1 LLNPIGR
8 TILEQTVTF
17 DLDLIKRYD
26 KAGPRYTSYPTAV
39 EFDEKFTADSYKQQI
54 AISNQRGG
62 PLSLYFHLPFCD
74 TVCFYCACNKI
85 ITKNRKHAEP
95 YLVNLHKE
103 IALQAALFDSNRI
116 VEQLHW
122 GGGTPT
128 FLSHDQMRELM
139 AVTRKHFNLADD
151 ATGEYSIEI
160 DPREADAE
168 TIAVLREIGF
178 NRISLG
184 VQDFNPIVQKAVN
197 RIQSE
202 AETFA
207 VIDAARANDYRS
219 ISIDLIYGLPHQTPD
234 SFAETLDKIIAVSPE
249 RLSVFNYAHM
259 PERFKV
265 QRQMNSED
273 MPRPEVK
280 LEILHRTI
288 EQLTSAGYVY
298 IGMDHF
304 AKPDDEL
311 AIAQRENKLY
321 RNFQGYSTHSECD
334 IVGLGV
340 TSIGSVGDS
349 YSQNE
354 RTLEDYA
361 TSLSKNEL
369 PVFRGVTLNED
380 DKIRRTVITR
390 LICHF
395 SLDIKDIENLLG
407 INFAEYFADIF
418 PQLDQFAADGL
429 LTYNQDKIEVLPA
442 GHLLIRNICM
452 AFDYYLQQKTE
463 QRFSK
468 VI

>member
-1 LLNPIGR
+1 M
-8 TILEQTVTF
+8 EQTVTF
-17 DLDLIKRYD
+17 DLDLIRRYD
-26 KAGPRYTSYPTAV
+26 TAGPRYTSYPTAV
-39 EFDEKFTADSYKQQI
+39 EFDENFTADSYRQQVQL
-54 AISNQRGG
+54 SNQRGG

-95 YLVNLHKE
+95 YLANLHKE
-103 IALQAALFDSNRI
+103 IALQGTLFDSNRV

-128 FLSHDQMRELM
+128 FISHEQMRELM
-139 AVTRKHFNLADD
+139 AVTRQNFTLADD
-151 ATGEYSIEI
+151 DNGEFSIEV
-160 DPREADAE
+160 DPREADAD
-168 TIAVLREIGF
+168 TIALLREIGF
-178 NRISLG
+178 NRLSLG
-184 VQDFNPIVQKAVN
+184 VQDFNPTVQKAVN

-207 VIDAARANDYRS
+207 VIDAARANGFRS
-219 ISIDLIYGLPHQTPD
+219 ISLDLIYGLPHQTVD
-234 SFAETLDKIIAVSPE
+234 SFAETLDKVIAVNPD
-249 RLSVFNYAHM
+249 RLSVFNYAHL

-273 MPRPEVK
+273 MPPPAVK
-280 LEILHRTI
+280 LDILQRSI
-288 EQLTSAGYVY
+288 QQLTAAGYVY

-334 IVGLGV
+334 LIGLGV

-349 YSQNE
+349 YSQNQ

-361 TSLSKNEL
+361 ASLDNNEL
-369 PVFRGVTLNED
+369 PVFRGITLNED
-380 DKIRRTVITR
+380 DKIRRTVITK

-395 SLDIKDIENLLG
+395 ALNIPAVELELG
-407 INFAEYFADIF
+407 ITFADYFADVY
-418 PQLDQFAADGL
+418 PKLDQFSRDGL
-429 LTYNQDKIEVLPA
+429 LTYDKQKIEVLPA

-452 AFDYYLQQKTE
+452 AFDRYIQQKNE